1 MGLTACTLKR
11 KTMYKSTDYEYEQLS
26 FINFNM
32 ACGMQLDMNN
42 EWIHI
47 AQKLPWRAWLTLY
60 VAMFPSNTGNVAK
73 PCRMVLGALTIQ
85 TRLGFSDRELVDQ
98 LRQNPYYQYF
108 IGLASFQYTAPFTR
122 TLLVEWRKRID
133 FQFAVNANNLLCDA
147 APKGFRFRKKQ
158 EAATQYGTLLATQIC
173 DATVA
178 PQYIRYPQDTSLLN
192 EARSKLEKMIQFFCD
207 KYGLKKPRTYCRIA
221 HKEYLAFARAK
232 KPSAEK
238 IRAAVG
244 SQLSYVRRDLD
255 YIDRF
260 MQQGYA
266 PAAKFCDQIITIH
279 LLYDQQKYM
288 YDNKTHSVEN
298 RIVSISQPYVRPV
311 VRGKAK
317 APTEFGAK
325 LHLSI
330 DETGFGRIE
339 FLSFDAFNEGPML
352 IEALNAYRYR
362 NGHYPKRV
370 LVDKIYRTQDNIRF
384 CNENGIRISG
394 PKLGRPVKDANA
406 LRKNRKTAAQDNTDR
421 IEIERYFSTAKRRN
435 GMGRIAR
442 KREDTSLSTIAMSVL
457 VTNIFGTFKLAVE
470 EFENKKLK
478 SSKS

>member
-1 MGLTACTLKR
+1 MGLTACSLR
-11 KTMYKSTDYEYEQLS
+11 RNTMYKSTDYEYEQLS

-42 EWIHI
+42 EWIRI
-47 AQKLPWRAWLTLY
+47 AQQLPWKVWESLY

-73 PCRMVLGALTIQ
+73 PCRMVLGSQILQMRMGYT
-85 TRLGFSDRELVDQ
+85 DRELVDQ

-108 IGLASFQYTAPFTR
+108 IGLPSFQHTAPFTR

-133 FQFAVNANNLLCDA
+133 WRFAVNANNLLCDA
-147 APKGFRFRKKQ
+147 VPKTFRFRKKQ
-158 EAATQYGTLLATQIC
+158 GAETRYGTLLATQIC

-192 EARSKLEKMIQFFCD
+192 KARNKLEKMIQFFCD
-207 KYGLKKPRTYCRIA
+207 KYGSEKPRTYCRIA
-221 HKEYLAFARAK
+221 HKAYLAFARAK
-232 KPSAEK
+232 KPSVEK
-238 IRAAVG
+238 IRTAIGA
-244 SQLSYVRRDLD
+244 QLGYVRRDLE

-266 PAAKFCDQIITIH
+266 PAPKFSNQIITIH
-279 LLYDQQKYM
+279 LLYEQQKHM
-288 YDNKTHSVEN
+288 YDSKTHSADN
-298 RIVSISQPYVRPV
+298 RIVSISQPYIRPV
-311 VRGKAK
+311 VRGKTK

-339 FLSFDAFNEGPML
+339 HLSFNAFNEGPML
-352 IEALNAYRYR
+352 KEALCAYHYR
-362 NGHYPKRV
+362 NGYYPKRV

-394 PKLGRPVKDANA
+394 PKLGRPVNDEKT
-406 LRKNRKTAAQDNTDR
+406 LKKNRKTAAKDNTDR

-457 VTNIFGTFKLAVE
+457 VTNIFGSFKLAVE
-470 EFENKKLK
+470 EFEKDKMK
-478 SSKS
+478 SSKA

>member
-1 MGLTACTLKR
+1 
-11 KTMYKSTDYEYEQLS
+11 MYKSTDYEHEQLS
-26 FINFNM
+26 FISFNM
-32 ACGMQLDMNN
+32 ACGMQLDMRN
-42 EWIHI
+42 EWIRI
-47 AQKLPWRAWLTLY
+47 AQQLPWRAWESLY
-60 VAMFPSNTGNVAK
+60 IAMFPSNTGNVAK
-73 PCRMVLGALTIQ
+73 PCRMVLGSLILQ
-85 TRLGFSDRELVDQ
+85 TRMGYTDRELVDQ
-98 LRQNPYYQYF
+98 LLQNPYYQYF
-108 IGLASFQYTAPFTR
+108 VGLVTFQHTAPFTR

-133 FQFAVNANNLLCDA
+133 WQFAINANNLLCDA
-147 APKGFRFRKKQ
+147 VPKTFRFRKKQ
-158 EAATQYGTLLATQIC
+158 GAATRYGTLIATQIC

-192 EARSKLEKMIQFFCD
+192 EARVKLETMIQFFCE
-207 KYGLKKPRTYCRIA
+207 KYGFAKPRTYCRIA

-232 KPSAEK
+232 KPSGEK
-238 IRAAVG
+238 IRTAIGA
-244 SQLSYVRRDLD
+244 QLGYVRRDLE

-266 PAAKFCDQIITIH
+266 PATKFSDQIITIH
-279 LLYDQQKYM
+279 LLYEQQKYM
-288 YDNKTHSVEN
+288 YDSKTHSVGS

-325 LHLSI
+325 LHLSV

-339 FLSFDAFNEGPML
+339 HLSFDAFNEGPML
-352 IEALNAYRYR
+352 IEALNAYHYR
-362 NGHYPKRV
+362 NGYYPERV

-394 PKLGRPVKDANA
+394 PKLGRPVTDENT
-406 LRKNRKTAAQDNTDR
+406 LRKNRKTAAKDNTDR

-470 EFENKKLK
+470 EFEKEKMK
-478 SSKS
+478 SSKA

>member
-1 MGLTACTLKR
+1 
-11 KTMYKSTDYEYEQLS
+11 MYKSTDYEHEQLS

-42 EWIHI
+42 EWIRV
-47 AQKLPWRAWLTLY
+47 AQQLPWKAWEALY

-73 PCRMVLGALTIQ
+73 PCRMVLGSLILQ
-85 TRLGFSDRELVDQ
+85 TRMGYTDRELMDQ

-108 IGLASFQYTAPFTR
+108 VGLAAFQHIAPFT
-122 TLLVEWRKRID
+122 
-133 FQFAVNANNLLCDA
+133 
-147 APKGFRFRKKQ
+147 
-158 EAATQYGTLLATQIC
+158 
-173 DATVA
+173 
-178 PQYIRYPQDTSLLN
+178 
-192 EARSKLEKMIQFFCD
+192 
-207 KYGLKKPRTYCRIA
+207 
-221 HKEYLAFARAK
+221 RAK
-232 KPSAEK
+232 KPSGEK
-238 IRAAVG
+238 VRAAIG
-244 SQLSYVRRDLD
+244 AQLGYVRRDLE

-266 PAAKFCDQIITIH
+266 PATKFTDQIITIH
-279 LLYDQQKYM
+279 LLYEQQKCM
-288 YDNKTHSVEN
+288 YDSKTHSVEN

-339 FLSFDAFNEGPML
+339 HLSFDPFNEGPML
-352 IEALNAYRYR
+352 IEALNAYHYR
-362 NGHYPKRV
+362 NGYYPKRV
-370 LVDKIYRTQDNIRF
+370 LVDKIYCTQDNIRF

-394 PKLGRPVKDANA
+394 PKLGRPVTDEKS
-406 LRKNRKTAAQDNTDR
+406 LRENRKTAAKDNRDR

-457 VTNIFGTFKLAVE
+457 VTNIFGTFKFAVE
-470 EFENKKLK
+470 EFEKGKLK
-478 SSKS
+478 SSKA

>member
-1 MGLTACTLKR
+1 MDPYCT
-11 KTMYKSTDYEYEQLS
+11 E
-26 FINFNM
+26 
-32 ACGMQLDMNN
+32 
-42 EWIHI
+42 
-47 AQKLPWRAWLTLY
+47 
-60 VAMFPSNTGNVAK
+60 VAMESLGNVVCCHVSLKYRDVAK
-73 PCRMVLGALTIQ
+73 PCRMVLGALIIQ

-147 APKGFRFRKKQ
+147 APKAFRFRKKQ
-158 EAATQYGTLLATQIC
+158 GAA
-173 DATVA
+173 
-178 PQYIRYPQDTSLLN
+178 
-192 EARSKLEKMIQFFCD
+192 
-207 KYGLKKPRTYCRIA
+207 
-221 HKEYLAFARAK
+221 
-232 KPSAEK
+232 
-238 IRAAVG
+238 
-244 SQLSYVRRDLD
+244 

-279 LLYDQQKYM
+279 LLCDQQKYM

-406 LRKNRKTAAQDNTDR
+406 LRENRKTAAQDNTDR

-442 KREDTSLSTIAMSVL
+442 KREDTSLSTIPMSVL

-470 EFENKKLK
+470 KFENKKLK

>member
-1 MGLTACTLKR
+1 MESLGIIVHRHFSVKHR
-11 KTMYKSTDYEYEQLS
+11 K
-26 FINFNM
+26 
-32 ACGMQLDMNN
+32 C
-42 EWIHI
+42 
-47 AQKLPWRAWLTLY
+47 R
-60 VAMFPSNTGNVAK
+60 K
-73 PCRMVLGALTIQ
+73 PCRMVLGSLILQ
-85 TRLGFSDRELVDQ
+85 TRMGYTDRELVDQ
-98 LRQNPYYQYF
+98 LLQNPYYQYF
-108 IGLASFQYTAPFTR
+108 VGLVTFQHTAPFTR

-133 FQFAVNANNLLCDA
+133 WQFAINANNLLCDA
-147 APKGFRFRKKQ
+147 VPKTFRFRKKQ
-158 EAATQYGTLLATQIC
+158 GAATRYGTLIATQIC

-192 EARSKLEKMIQFFCD
+192 EARVKLETMIQFFCE
-207 KYGLKKPRTYCRIA
+207 KYGFAKPRTYCRIA

-232 KPSAEK
+232 KPSGEK
-238 IRAAVG
+238 IRTAIGA
-244 SQLSYVRRDLD
+244 QLGYVRRDLE

-266 PAAKFCDQIITIH
+266 PATKFSDQIITIH
-279 LLYDQQKYM
+279 LLYEQQKYM
-288 YDNKTHSVEN
+288 YDSKTHSVGS

-325 LHLSI
+325 LHLSV

-339 FLSFDAFNEGPML
+339 HLSFDAFNEGPML
-352 IEALNAYRYR
+352 IEALNAYHYR
-362 NGHYPKRV
+362 NGYYPERV

-394 PKLGRPVKDANA
+394 PKLGRPVTDENT
-406 LRKNRKTAAQDNTDR
+406 LRKNRKTAAKDNTDR

-470 EFENKKLK
+470 EFEKEKMK
-478 SSKS
+478 SSKA

>member
-1 MGLTACTLKR
+1 
-11 KTMYKSTDYEYEQLS
+11 MYKSTDYEHEQLS

-42 EWIHI
+42 EWIRI
-47 AQKLPWRAWLTLY
+47 AQQLPWKAWEALY
-60 VAMFPSNTGNVAK
+60 VAIFPSNTGNVAK
-73 PCRMVLGALTIQ
+73 PCRMVLGSLILQ
-85 TRLGFSDRELVDQ
+85 MRMGFTDRELIDQ

-108 IGLASFQYTAPFTR
+108 IGLPSFQHTAPFTR

-133 FQFAVNANNLLCDA
+133 
-147 APKGFRFRKKQ
+147 
-158 EAATQYGTLLATQIC
+158 
-173 DATVA
+173 
-178 PQYIRYPQDTSLLN
+178 
-192 EARSKLEKMIQFFCD
+192 
-207 KYGLKKPRTYCRIA
+207 LK
-221 HKEYLAFARAK
+221 F
-232 KPSAEK
+232 
-238 IRAAVG
+238 V
-244 SQLSYVRRDLD
+244 
-255 YIDRF
+255 
-260 MQQGYA
+260 
-266 PAAKFCDQIITIH
+266 H
-279 LLYDQQKYM
+279 LLYEQQKSM
-288 YDNKTHSVEN
+288 YDNKTHSVDN

-339 FLSFDAFNEGPML
+339 YLSFNAFNEGPML
-352 IEALNAYRYR
+352 IDALNAYRYR
-362 NGHYPKRV
+362 NGFYPKRV
-370 LVDKIYRTQDNIRF
+370 LVDKIYRTKDNIRF

-394 PKLGRPVKDANA
+394 PKLGRPFKDEKT
-406 LRKNRKTAAQDNTDR
+406 LRKNRRTAAKDNTDR

-470 EFENKKLK
+470 EFVNEKLK
-478 SSKS
+478 SSKV

>member
-1 MGLTACTLKR
+1 
-11 KTMYKSTDYEYEQLS
+11 
-26 FINFNM
+26 
-32 ACGMQLDMNN
+32 
-42 EWIHI
+42 
-47 AQKLPWRAWLTLY
+47 
-60 VAMFPSNTGNVAK
+60 
-73 PCRMVLGALTIQ
+73 
-85 TRLGFSDRELVDQ
+85 
-98 LRQNPYYQYF
+98 
-108 IGLASFQYTAPFTR
+108 
-122 TLLVEWRKRID
+122 
-133 FQFAVNANNLLCDA
+133 
-147 APKGFRFRKKQ
+147 
-158 EAATQYGTLLATQIC
+158 
-173 DATVA
+173 
-178 PQYIRYPQDTSLLN
+178 
-192 EARSKLEKMIQFFCD
+192 
-207 KYGLKKPRTYCRIA
+207 
-221 HKEYLAFARAK
+221 
-232 KPSAEK
+232 
-238 IRAAVG
+238 
-244 SQLSYVRRDLD
+244 
-255 YIDRF
+255 
-260 MQQGYA
+260 
-266 PAAKFCDQIITIH
+266 
-279 LLYDQQKYM
+279 M

-457 VTNIFGTFKLAVE
+457 VTNIFGTFRLAVE

>member
-1 MGLTACTLKR
+1 
-11 KTMYKSTDYEYEQLS
+11 MYKSTDYEYEQLS

-47 AQKLPWRAWLTLY
+47 AQKLPWRAWETLY

-73 PCRMVLGALTIQ
+73 PCRMVLGALIIQ
-85 TRLGFSDRELVDQ
+85 TRLGFSDREFVAQ

-133 FQFAVNANNLLCDA
+133 FQFAVTANNLLCDA
-147 APKGFRFRKKQ
+147 APKAFRFRKKQ
-158 EAATQYGTLLATQIC
+158 GAA
-173 DATVA
+173 
-178 PQYIRYPQDTSLLN
+178 
-192 EARSKLEKMIQFFCD
+192 
-207 KYGLKKPRTYCRIA
+207 
-221 HKEYLAFARAK
+221 
-232 KPSAEK
+232 
-238 IRAAVG
+238 
-244 SQLSYVRRDLD
+244 

-406 LRKNRKTAAQDNTDR
+406 LRKNRKTTAQDNTDR